1 MPDCKY
7 LFQPIM
13 IGTVEIP
20 NRICHVPTDVSSS
33 HVDGSVSQRD
43 IYHHTTIAKGGTGF
57 IIVGATSPQGKTGRS
72 TVAGLTADDDSYIPG
87 LTRLAESMHRYGAKC
102 AVQLQHPGRQAALP
116 REGKFSSTDM
126 VLNLPWS
133 QSKPVAY
140 ASEEENVTGKAMH
153 VLTTDEVLQLVELF
167 AEAAWRMKQA
177 GFDAVELHAAHGYL
191 ISEFMSP
198 YLNRRNDRFG
208 GSFDNRLRFPLAI
221 VDAIQ
226 RKCGRDYPV
235 LIRYSVDEWVPGGRE
250 LAESIRVA
258 EIFEDAGVAAL
269 DLSQCIQESP
279 GAGFD
284 PMYYPEG
291 WTIYA
296 SEAIKKE
303 VSIPI
308 INSHSLRNPEYCE
321 KILAEGKT
329 DMVGLARQIL
339 ADPYW
344 PIKAKYGKTR
354 AIRRCISCL
363 TGCWQESL
371 MAKKEIA
378 CAINPACG
386 NSSFEIRKPA
396 EAPLKIAVV
405 GGGPAGLEA
414 ARHAAERGHRVTVYE
429 KTNELGGAILGCCL
443 VPGKEKMKWYA
454 DWIRLQVLELA
465 VDIKIHTD
473 PGVDDLRMYDVVI
486 NATGAHSYVPDASG
500 CTDKVIPY
508 EQVLVCS
515 KESCEFHPHD
525 GRRPVT
531 LGGKRVIVWGDHY
544 PAADTAA
551 YLASIGKEVMII
563 TPHREFGSSIEPV
576 HMYVLRKRFQQQD
589 AEGLH
594 SEPFRYP
601 VTVLSNS
608 IIVHIGENNVT
619 LLCGQEQRVLS
630 YDHIVTGWV
639 KPNTAVV
646 DMLRKHS
653 IPFVNAGDS
662 VQPRNLHAAVKEG
675 AWAGLVIEES
685 RFLNP
690 NFAYVN
696 DLPLDMARQLVTSSV
711 NAVRS
716 EECGQ

>member
-1 MPDCKY
+1 MPDFTY
-7 LFQPIM
+7 LFEPIT
-13 IGTVEIP
+13 IGKVEIP
-20 NRICHVPTDVSSS
+20 NRICHVPTDISSS
-33 HVDGSVSQRD
+33 HGDGSVSRRD
-43 IYHHTTIAKGGTGF
+43 MYHHTTIAKGGTGF
-57 IIVGATSPQGKTGRS
+57 IIVGATSPQGHSGRS
-72 TVAGLTADDDSYIPG
+72 TVTGLVADDDSNIPG
-87 LTRLAESMHRYGAKC
+87 LSRLADTMHRYGAKC
-102 AVQLQHPGRQAALP
+102 AVQLQHPGRQASLP

-133 QSKPVAY
+133 QSKPIAY
-140 ASEEENVTGKAMH
+140 ASEEENVTRKSLH

-167 AEAAWRMKQA
+167 AEAAWRVKQA

-208 GSFDNRLRFPLAI
+208 GNFDNRLRFPLAI
-221 VDAIQ
+221 VDEIQ

-258 EIFEDAGVAAL
+258 EVFEDAGVAAL

-291 WTIYA
+291 WTVYA
-296 SEAIKKE
+296 SEAIKKK
-303 VSIPI
+303 VKIPL

-321 KILAEGKT
+321 SILAAGKT
-329 DMVGLARQIL
+329 DMVGLARQLL

-344 PIKAKYGKTR
+344 PIKAKYGKIR

-371 MAKKEIA
+371 MAKKEIS

-386 NSSFEIRKPA
+386 NESFEIRKQV
-396 EAPLKIAVV
+396 EAALKIAVV

-414 ARHAAERGHRVTVYE
+414 ARYAAERGHKVTVYE

-454 DWIRLQVLELA
+454 DWIRRQVFELA
-465 VDIKIHTD
+465 VDIKLHTD
-473 PGVDDLRMYDVVI
+473 PGIDDLRAYNVVI
-486 NATGAHSYVPDASG
+486 NATGGRSYVPAVSG
-500 CTDKVIPY
+500 FTEKIIPF
-508 EQVLVCS
+508 EQVLVCT

-525 GRRPVT
+525 GRRPVK
-531 LGGKRVIVWGDHY
+531 LKGKKVIVWGDHY

-551 YLASIGKEVMII
+551 YLASIGKEVLIV
-563 TPHREFGSSIEPV
+563 TPQKVFGSGIEPV
-576 HMYVLRKRFQQQD
+576 HMYVLRKRFQQKD
-589 AEGLH
+589 AEALH
-594 SEPFRYP
+594 SDPFRYP
-601 VTVLSNS
+601 VIVHSNS
-608 IIVHIGENNVT
+608 VISYIGENTVT
-619 LLCGQEQRVLS
+619 LWREKEQHDLS
-630 YDHIVTGWV
+630 FDHIVTCWV
-639 KPNTAVV
+639 KPNTVVV
-646 DMLRKHS
+646 DMLRKNS

-675 AWAGLVIEES
+675 AWSGLVIEES

-690 NFAYVN
+690 NFAFVD
-696 DLPLDMARQLVTSSV
+696 DLPLDMARQLVSSSGEK
-711 NAVRS
+711 R
-716 EECGQ
+716 